1 LLASERREYA
11 QWWNNN
17 STLGIKIESIKAV
30 ISVRELVKP
39 GIDYLDFGGQDLLFD
54 LDSKQ
59 HPHLKTIQDCIG
71 HVNGELKDSHI
82 RIM

>member
-17 STLGIKIESIKAV
+17 GTLGIKIESIKAV

-39 GIDYLDFGGQDLLFD
+39 GIDYLDFGGQD
-54 LDSKQ
+54 SKQ